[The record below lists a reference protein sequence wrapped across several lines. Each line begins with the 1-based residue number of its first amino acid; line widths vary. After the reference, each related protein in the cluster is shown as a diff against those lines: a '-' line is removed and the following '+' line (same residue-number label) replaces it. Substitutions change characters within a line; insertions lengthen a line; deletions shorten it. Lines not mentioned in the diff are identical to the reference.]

1 MNQQPDELFRQKLEG
16 FQKPAPA
23 TAWEKI
29 AAAQNKKSNKGL
41 WLKIAASLLLLAL
54 VIYTRWPE
62 IPANEKVSGLVKK
75 EATVQ
80 QEITSLPPQQNN
92 ESKAVDLHKEP
103 AAKQKKYPSAPG
115 TEARQPSTTIVSD
128 INSSITE
135 SIAMSVQEVD
145 TALSTESA
153 DSSILKPSYLQ
164 ATENITMIFTAQEV
178 NEYLYK
184 KEINEIPEATDG
196 TRKPSNWKKLLK
208 RVNDLTSNQ
217 DPFGELRQ
225 KKNEIFA
232 LNFKNEKQRGQNK

>member
-23 TAWEKI
+23 PAWEKI
-29 AAAQNKKSNKGL
+29 AAAQTKKSNKGL
-41 WLKIAASLLLLAL
+41 WLKIAASFLLLAL

-62 IPANEKVSGLVKK
+62 IPADEKVSKLLE

-80 QEITSLPPQQNN
+80 PEITSLPPQQNN
-92 ESKAVDLHKEP
+92 ETKAVDLQKEP
-103 AAKQKKYPSAPG
+103 AAKEKKYSPAPR
-115 TEARQPSTTIVSD
+115 TQPQQQNTAIVSGID
-128 INSSITE
+128 SRITE

-145 TALSTESA
+145 TVLSAEPS
-153 DSSILKPSYLQ
+153 DSLILKPSYLP
-164 ATENITMIFTAQEV
+164 ATENITMIFTVQEV

-184 KEINEIPEATDG
+184 KEVKEIHEATDA
-196 TRKPSNWKKLLK
+196 TKKPSNWKKLLK
-208 RVNDLTSNQ
+208 RANDLTSNQ